1 MLVVARFR
9 PQQGLSVSP
18 HIPVLFDATSLPPNW
33 GGVARYIQG
42 VLAGLDE
49 LGVSL
54 HVVAK
59 RADIERLREGAPGHE
74 YHAAPG
80 SLSARPVRFAWEQ
93 LGLPRLAQRLGVKV
107 IHSPHYTLP
116 LVSRAANVVTLHDAT
131 FFTDPEV
138 HSRLKRTFF
147 TWWTKRA
154 ARRASALITPSQAT
168 ADAVRAS
175 IGTVRAET
183 FVAYLGV
190 DPGVFRVP
198 ASDEVVRFAREH
210 DLQSSPAG
218 WIAFLGTIEPRKN
231 VPALLRAHAALR
243 SRLGADTPTLVI
255 SGSRGWDEE
264 AARLLDALTPADRVI
279 EAGYLPLVELPAFLG
294 GATIVAYPSL
304 GEGFGLPVLEAMACG
319 AAVLTTR
326 RLSIPEVGGDAV
338 AYSEPDSASLATALE
353 ALLTDADRRDGLSR
367 AASARSTEFT
377 WAACARVHVEAYER
391 AGATA

>member
-1 MLVVARFR
+1 
-9 PQQGLSVSP
+9 VSP
-18 HIPVLFDATSLPPNW
+18 QIPVLFDATSLPPNW

-42 VLAGLDE
+42 VLGGLGE
-49 LGVSL
+49 LGVSI

-59 RADIERLREGAPGHE
+59 PGDLRRLREAAPGHD
-74 YHAAPG
+74 YHSAPA
-80 SLSARPVRFAWEQ
+80 SIAARPARFAWEQ
-93 LGLPRLAQRLGVKV
+93 VGLPRLARRLGVRV

-116 LVSRAANVVTLHDAT
+116 LVAGGPASVVTLHDAT

-154 ARRASALITPSQAT
+154 ARRATALLTPSRAT

-175 IGTVRAET
+175 VRSPRGEL

-190 DPGVFRVP
+190 DTAVFGVPRPDAVT
-198 ASDEVVRFAREH
+198 AFAREH
-210 DLQSSPAG
+210 GLDESLG
-218 WIAFLGTIEPRKN
+218 WIGFLGTIEPRKN
-231 VPALLRAHAALR
+231 VPALLEAHAALR
-243 SRLGADTPTLVI
+243 ASSSAPVPPLVL

-264 AARLLDALTPADRVI
+264 AARRLDALTPADGVI
-279 EAGYLPLVELPAFLG
+279 EAGYLPLDELPAFLG
-294 GATIVAYPSL
+294 GARVVAYPSL

-338 AYSEPDSASLATALE
+338 AYSEPDAHSLAGALDE
-353 ALLTDADRRDGLSR
+353 LLADAPRRAELGAAAARR
-367 AASARSTEFT
+367 AEDFT
-377 WAACARVHVEAYER
+377 WAACAQVHLDAYAA
-391 AGATA
+391 AGAVVLA